1 MMTIVSKTIKNLRMA
16 AIVAAIAFSTPL
28 ATAQDSG
35 ESEVARPVLSLFS
48 LDLGHASV
56 QDTYLTPITYKGKNL
71 RLGYQ
76 HMQALGHDPEHW
88 VRNLELGVEYDNVKN
103 IVGNRTMHDLMVE
116 GRWSLMRRWRNVL
129 TPGLQLMGGGAA
141 MLRGGAIY
149 NPSNSNNIAS
159 VKAHIGVGVAGVASY
174 QVNIKRLPITLSYQV
189 SMPIVGAFYSP
200 DYDESY
206 FEIYVGNRSG
216 LVHVAWPGARFEVN
230 NLVSADLHLGGT
242 ILRVGYRHHYESSRI
257 NYITNM
263 QSTHALSIALG
274 GNILSVNPKKSCP
287 SRVLYPLY

>member
-1 MMTIVSKTIKNLRMA
+1 MA
-16 AIVAAIAFSTPL
+16 AIVAAIAFGTTL

-48 LDLGHASV
+48 LDMGHTSL
-56 QDTYLTPITYKGKNL
+56 QDTYLTPVTYKGMHL

-88 VRNLELGVEYDNVKN
+88 VRNLELGIEYDNVKN
-103 IVGNRTMHDLMVE
+103 IVGNRTMHNLMVD
-116 GRWSLMRRWRNVL
+116 GRWSLMRRWRDVI

-149 NPSNSNNIAS
+149 NPSNSNNVAS
-159 VKAHIGVGVAGVASY
+159 VKAHIGVGVAGCASY
-174 QVNIKRLPITLSYQV
+174 PVKIKQLPITLSYQV
-189 SMPIVGAFYSP
+189 SMPLVGAFYSL

-206 FEIYVGNRSG
+206 FEIYMGNRSG
-216 LVHVAWPGARFEVN
+216 LVHLAWPGARFEVN
-230 NLVSADLHLGGT
+230 NLVSADLHLGST

-257 NYITNM
+257 NYITAM

-274 GNILSVNPKKSCP
+274 GNILSLNPKKP
-287 SRVLYPLY
+287 HHTKLLYPLF